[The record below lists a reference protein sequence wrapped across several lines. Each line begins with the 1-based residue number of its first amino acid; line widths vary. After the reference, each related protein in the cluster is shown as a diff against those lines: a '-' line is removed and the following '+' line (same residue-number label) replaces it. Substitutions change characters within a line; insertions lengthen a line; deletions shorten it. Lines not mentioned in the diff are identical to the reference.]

1 MKEYTL
7 TYTVDITDII
17 RKDGVI
23 NNELPEY
30 FTNPKDVA
38 HWIKKIL
45 EVDDVHVRPN
55 IKVFERD
62 V

>member
-17 RKDGVI
+17 KPTEEDY
-23 NNELPEY
+23 ELPEH
-30 FTNPKDVA
+30 FTNRKDVA
-38 HWIKKIL
+38 DWIKEKL

-55 IKVFERD
+55 TKVFERD
-62 V
+62 L